1 MIILLTGGT
10 GYIGSHTATAALAA
24 GHEVILYD
32 NLSNSH
38 AEVIEKMQ
46 AITKQNIPFIH
57 GDVLDAELLYQTL
70 LEYKVDA
77 VIHLAGLKSV
87 KDSSEYPIQY
97 YHNNVSGTISL
108 LQAMRRADV
117 KKLVFSS
124 SATVYGEPQ
133 YLPYDENHPT
143 KPINVYGRTKLQ
155 IEDILRDVVASDS
168 SWRVL
173 ALRYFNPVGAHASG
187 LIGENPQGIPNNLMP
202 YVAKVAAQ
210 ELPILNIFG
219 DDYATKDGTGERDYI
234 HVMDLAEGH
243 TAAVNYLENH
253 EGFRCINL
261 GTGTSYSVL
270 DLVKSFEQVLGN
282 KIPYQISP
290 RRQGDLPKYYADAS
304 LAHHLLNWQA
314 HRSLHDM
321 CHTTW
326 LFKKNSQEGS

>member
-46 AITKQNIPFIH
+46 AVTKQNIPFIH

-70 LEYKVDA
+70 LEYNVDA

-155 IEDILRDVVASDS
+155 IEDILRDVVASDLS
-168 SWRVL
+168 
-173 ALRYFNPVGAHASG
+173 
-187 LIGENPQGIPNNLMP
+187 LIHI
-202 YVAKVAAQ
+202 
-210 ELPILNIFG
+210 
-219 DDYATKDGTGERDYI
+219 
-234 HVMDLAEGH
+234 
-243 TAAVNYLENH
+243 
-253 EGFRCINL
+253 
-261 GTGTSYSVL
+261 
-270 DLVKSFEQVLGN
+270 
-282 KIPYQISP
+282 
-290 RRQGDLPKYYADAS
+290 
-304 LAHHLLNWQA
+304 
-314 HRSLHDM
+314 
-321 CHTTW
+321 
-326 LFKKNSQEGS
+326 